1 MFRRKS
7 DHRDMADV
15 NIYTAKKLN
24 EMAVSLEGL
33 ARAFSD
39 EISSEGKLT
48 KEDGLAAMQTAASMV
63 CGDCCRCNVYL
74 DSRQEENY
82 YLYYLL
88 RAFEQKGKVDDTD
101 MPRLF
106 QETCKRQG
114 DYVGYLNKSLGK
126 ATMNLTWKNRFL
138 ESRDAVIT
146 QFRELAII
154 LEEFSGQMEQVVD
167 ITTAREQL
175 LKKVFRRHHVIIE
188 NLLILEYQNHRKE
201 AFITAKTN
209 NGRCVTSKDAAEW
222 MGQVMGCHLW
232 EPARD
237 SKSLITRQSSTVRFV
252 EGGAYHMLYGVA
264 RTAKEGEQ
272 VSGDNYTF
280 GQKSHG
286 QVIMSLSDGMGSGE
300 TASKESKKVIELT
313 EQLLEAGFSSR
324 SALKLVNTV
333 LLVAGIKQHPAT
345 MDLCCI
351 DLHTGVLESMKL
363 GAVCTFI
370 IHEESVDILEEG
382 AVPMGVLHTIEPVL
396 LSKKLWDNDRIVM
409 VTDGILDVLPGE
421 EKEMVLKEFIESMPR
436 RSPQDMAERIL
447 QFASSFSQLPKD
459 DMTVLTAGIWKRK

>member
-1 MFRRKS
+1 MFRRKN

-24 EMAVSLEGL
+24 EMALSLEGL
-33 ARAFSD
+33 AKAFSD
-39 EISSEGKLT
+39 EISNEGKLS

-88 RAFEQKGKVDDTD
+88 RAFEQKGRVDDAD

-106 QETCKRQG
+106 QETCKRQE
-114 DYVGYLNKSLGK
+114 DYVGQLNRSLGK

-146 QFRELAII
+146 QFRELALI
-154 LEEFSGQMEQVVD
+154 LEEFSSQMEQAVD
-167 ITTAREQL
+167 ITTVREQPL
-175 LKKVFRRHHVIIE
+175 RKIFRKHHVVIE
-188 NLLILEYQNHRKE
+188 NLLILEYQNHQKE

-209 NGRCVTSKDAAEW
+209 NGRCVTTKDAAEW
-222 MGQVMGCHLW
+222 IGQVMGSRLW
-232 EPARD
+232 EPAKD
-237 SKSLITRQSSTVRFV
+237 SKTLITRQTATVRFV
-252 EGGAYHMLYGVA
+252 ESGAYHMLYGVA
-264 RTAKEGEQ
+264 RTAKEGEV

-280 GQKSHG
+280 GQRSHG

-300 TASKESKKVIELT
+300 TASRESQKVIELT

-324 SALKLVNTV
+324 AALKLVNTV
-333 LLVAGIKQHPAT
+333 LLVAGIKQHPTT
-345 MDLCCI
+345 MDLCCV

-363 GAVCTFI
+363 GAVSTFI
-370 IHEESVDILEEG
+370 IHEETVDVLEEG

-396 LSKKLWDNDRIVM
+396 LSKKLWDNDRVIM
-409 VTDGILDVLPGE
+409 VTDGVLDVLPGDD
-421 EKEMVLKEFIESMPR
+421 KEQVLKEFLESMPK
-436 RSPQDMAERIL
+436 RSPQDMADRIL
-447 QFASSFSQLPKD
+447 QFAASFTGGVKD